1 MIKEK
6 INSSDLNEEL
16 DYIKTTYTLPTNE
29 ENKTQNHCIQSI
41 KNIRLLPRCGTHN
54 NSNSYNET
62 IIYIVSGTLSYLD
75 TLGNSKELTRGNI
88 IYINSGSGLTYEI
101 FNNGHDVI
109 DFIEIKLSLSLIIEE
124 DSNTILQYSI
134 PKVLYSIEENIPENQ
149 WKYRLSSKSGL
160 ASIKS
165 FCDLN
170 IYSLTLTSDEVI
182 DFKVN
187 KDRIGYLIQGY
198 GESIFVGHKTNSNIV
213 LIDEDGLKIKAEDFK
228 LKSKV
233 NSNFLFI
240 ETYL

>member
-6 INSSDLNEEL
+6 IDSSDLNEEL
-16 DYIKTTYTLPTNE
+16 DYIKTTYTLLNNE
-29 ENKTQNHCIQSI
+29 ENKTQSHCIHSI
-41 KNIRLLPRCGTHN
+41 KNIRLLQRCGTHN
-54 NSNSYNET
+54 NFSSYDET

-75 TLGNSKELTRGNI
+75 NLGNSKELTHGNM

-101 FNNGHDVI
+101 FNNGHDIVN
-109 DFIEIKLSLSLIIEE
+109 FIEIKLSPSLLIEK
-124 DSNTILQYSI
+124 DNATILKFSI
-134 PKVLYSIEENIPENQ
+134 PKVLYSIKENIPENQ
-149 WKYRLSSKSGL
+149 WKYRVSSKCGL

-170 IYSLTLTSDEVI
+170 IYSLSLNSDEII

-213 LIDEDGLKIKAEDFK
+213 LRDEDGLKIKSEDFN
-228 LKSKV
+228 LKSKI